1 MKTNWLAA
9 LTATLSLTAAGTT
22 FAQQDSFAL
31 SDSKPTT
38 AQVSYV
44 TRTTL
49 SDEEAAGAAEED
61 AAAAPHPAPTQASCD
76 DGCDSRLSLAFLGKN
91 LLGKGDCMGEPWTL
105 FNNDN
110 PNGIVIGGHTQI
122 GYHAAGVNNA
132 GTELF
137 NTYGDRVQLNQQW
150 LYVAKVAES
159 DGKGAAWGFRMDYL
173 YGTDGPDLQAHGAS
187 EIDAWDNSWD
197 HGVAYGHA
205 IPQLY
210 AEVDTGS
217 MRIKGGQFFYHGQ
230 YEVAPATGNF
240 FYSRSASMA
249 IAEPTSLTGVLAEI
263 PLSEHM
269 QVYAGWAAGW
279 DSSFAGNNGSVF
291 LGGVKMQLNDN
302 MHLTYAMTNGDLG
315 HDATYRTNDFARA
328 NPAVFGPQ
336 ESWRNARPTDGYSHT
351 VILRTQLTSRI
362 HTVFHHALVSG
373 ADRTLDSTINDG
385 NSGNQNYIGNNVF
398 ADQNAYDGTVA
409 TLCNYVFYQLN
420 DCMEVGVR
428 AEWVNNDRWIDEIH
442 ATVIGLNYHH
452 TPNLVIRP
460 EVHFLDYHKN
470 WQQLQ
475 GFVPR
480 SFRDATTFSV
490 DAVLSY

>member
-9 LTATLSLTAAGTT
+9 LTATLGFTTAGTL
-22 FAQQDSFAL
+22 FAQQDSFSL

-49 SDEEAAGAAEED
+49 SDEEAAAEEAAE
-61 AAAAPHPAPTQASCD
+61 APKPAPTQASCD
-76 DGCDSRLSLAFLGKN
+76 DGCDSRLSLNFLGK
-91 LLGKGDCMGEPWTL
+91 GGCMGEPWSL

-110 PNGIVIGGHTQI
+110 PNGIVIGGHTQV

-137 NTYGDRVQLNQQW
+137 NSYGDHVQLNQQW

-159 DGKGAAWGFRMDYL
+159 DGKGAAWGFRMDYM
-173 YGTDGPDLQAHGAS
+173 YGTDGPDLQAHGS
-187 EIDAWDNSWD
+187 GETDGWDNSWD

-230 YEVAPATGNF
+230 YEVAAATGNF
-240 FYSRSASMA
+240 FYSRSATMA
-249 IAEPTSLTGVLAEI
+249 LAEPMSLTGVLAEI
-263 PLSEHM
+263 PLSDSM

-279 DSSFAGNNGSVF
+279 DSSFTGNGGSVF

-302 MHLTYAMTNGDLG
+302 MHLTYATTNGDFG
-315 HDATYRTNDFARA
+315 HDASYRGNEF
-328 NPAVFGPQ
+328 F
-336 ESWRNARPTDGYSHT
+336 RNQGTQNAFRNIRSTPGYSHT
-351 VILRTQLTSRI
+351 VILQTQLTDRI
-362 HTVFHHALVSG
+362 RTVFHHALVSG
-373 ADRTLDSTINDG
+373 PDRTLDNNPALFLDG
-385 NSGNQNYIGNNVF
+385 GNENYIGNNQL
-398 ADQNAYDGTVA
+398 ADQNAYDGTIT

-420 DCMEVGVR
+420 DCMELGLR
-428 AEWVNNDRWIDEIH
+428 AEWVNNDRWIDELH
-442 ATVIGLNYHH
+442 GTVIGLNYHH
-452 TPNLVIRP
+452 SPNLVIRP
-460 EVHFLDYHKN
+460 EVQFVDYHKN
-470 WQQLQ
+470 WEQAD
-475 GFVPR
+475 GVVGR
-480 SFRDATTFSV
+480 RFRDATVFSI